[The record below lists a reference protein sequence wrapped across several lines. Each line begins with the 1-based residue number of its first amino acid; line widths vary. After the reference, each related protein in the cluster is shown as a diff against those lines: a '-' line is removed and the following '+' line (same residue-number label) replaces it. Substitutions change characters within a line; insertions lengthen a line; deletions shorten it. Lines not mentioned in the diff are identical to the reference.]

1 MLCPLGNPF
10 FLFIITD
17 HLKMRSFVTKAP
29 ENFHT
34 ILPQSMLFL
43 NGMRLIVQK
52 LKGGGTGF
60 LLLWEFKDLKFQL
73 CRNIYSS
80 TLPALYRSS
89 TMLVYIYRVEFC
101 FTHLTS

>member
-34 ILPQSMLFL
+34 TLPQSMLFL
-43 NGMRLIVQK
+43 NGMRLITQK
-52 LKGGGTGF
+52 LKGGGTGL
-60 LLLWEFKDLKFQL
+60 LLLWEFKDLKFQS

-80 TLPALYRSS
+80 TYLLSTEAQQCEFTYTELSSVLP
-89 TMLVYIYRVEFC
+89 T
-101 FTHLTS
+101 